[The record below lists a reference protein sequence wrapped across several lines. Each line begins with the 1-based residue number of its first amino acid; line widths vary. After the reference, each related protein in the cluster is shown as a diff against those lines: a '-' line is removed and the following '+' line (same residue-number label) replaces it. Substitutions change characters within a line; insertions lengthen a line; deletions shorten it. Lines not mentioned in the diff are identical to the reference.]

1 MQRKTSGSDHLAHSF
16 TDLMT
21 SLMVI
26 FVLLLLVFLNR
37 QASVNTSV
45 ARTMASDLRQ
55 QLEATGLGAQILQND
70 PYTVVFDGPRDS
82 LTFGRDR
89 YSLKPEGDKFLK
101 EEMPNLAGIV
111 CSEKYRAGVESLI
124 VEGYADD
131 ALNRGLPVEKSQNL
145 NLKLSQ
151 DRSREVVR
159 RSMTA
164 LDDEALRECLAEKI
178 SVSARAMQ
186 DFKSESKEN
195 RRVVF
200 KVRLSSL
207 AAVAALQR
215 MSNAKVAPPPTEPT
229 LPAAVSKILGLF
241 DRLRATPP
249 QRVDFRLTEDEI
261 NEYLVYS
268 LATNPRP
275 GVRSATIKVF
285 PYNYVSVFTIIDFD
299 AVERESPGTIP
310 FVLRPLLRG
319 STSLWVDVRFHVAD
333 GKVTYSVEKAYYQ
346 NSKLPLFAVRQILRV
361 IGSLQPE
368 HFEIDAPMPL
378 PLGLRHMET
387 ANHVLIGHN

>member
-70 PYTVVFDGPRDS
+70 PYTVVFEGPQDS
-82 LTFGRDR
+82 LTFERDR
-89 YSLKPEGDKFLK
+89 HSLKPKGDKFLK
-101 EEMPNLAGIV
+101 EEMPSLAGIV

-131 ALNRGLPVEKSQNL
+131 ALNRGLPVEKSHNL

-159 RSMTA
+159 KSMTA
-164 LDDEALRECLAEKI
+164 LEDEALRECLAEKI
-178 SVSARAMQ
+178 SVSGRAMQ

-195 RRVVF
+195 RRVAF

-215 MSNAKVAPPPTEPT
+215 MSSAKVAPPPTEST
-229 LPAAVSKILGLF
+229 LPAAVSKILSLF

-275 GVRSATIKVF
+275 GVRSATVKIF
-285 PYNYVSVFTIIDFD
+285 PYNYLSAFTIIDFD

-319 STSLWVDVRFHVAD
+319 STSLWVDIRFHVAD
-333 GKVTYSVEKAYYQ
+333 GKATYSVEKAYYQ
-346 NSKLPLFAVRQILRV
+346 NSKLPLFVVRQILRV

-387 ANHVLIGHN
+387 ADHVLIGHN